1 MSVDHVFKP
10 NHPCA
15 PAAQAQAAI
24 DSIAAETPSNPLLPL
39 GAMLLAGSLGSTALA
54 QPAAPAPAA
63 SAPAAQ
69 QAPAEAAGT
78 LPAVTVRDS
87 AQDDGSTTSKTQLR
101 ATRTEI
107 GKGNQALRD
116 IPQSVT
122 VMTEKLMQDRNL
134 DDFREVLRTTAGV
147 TFLAGETGE
156 EDVRLRGF
164 SLGTAGDI
172 YRDGLRDAPLIE
184 RDTFNDDRVEVIK
197 GSASMLFGKGST
209 GGVVNQV
216 SKQPFLMTQHEASV
230 TIGNGNE
237 KRVHGDF
244 NWHTGQDAALRLNL
258 MGHDAD
264 NWGARQR
271 KVGIAPTFRWG
282 IGTRNE
288 FSVGLYHLD
297 VDGRSSYN
305 HPWFIRDGRIVP
317 TLPARNFYGLD
328 SDKQNSSSTFVTLG
342 HTHRFA
348 DGGQLKTQLRHG
360 RYERDLWASVI
371 RFGTTAGE
379 RTTIDNWGPNTII
392 TRSPKGRIGRSDLT
406 QLQSDYSNSF
416 DWGGRKHAVLV
427 GVDFYY
433 DDARRNNNFAGP
445 ASGLT
450 TTVGQP
456 NNGDWRADPRGAPA
470 YNTFDARNIGVYVQ
484 DTVSLTDTLKL
495 VAGLRFD
502 HFKGSYDTVATT
514 AANGTVTP
522 GYSFSKTES
531 LWSPRVGLL
540 WQPSDTASYYVSY
553 GTSYNTSGDAY
564 QFTPSSPNQ
573 ALANT
578 PAEKSRNL
586 EIGGKWELF
595 DQRLS
600 VGTALFYSEKYNERN
615 QDPDSAAQQ
624 FLLSGKRH
632 AAGME
637 FNAAGRITPKW
648 EMFWN
653 HTWIPVAK
661 ISRSNQQLAASGGG
675 AQVQGDRPGLTPR
688 HSGSVWSTYRVFPKL
703 RLGLGA
709 NYRSSQSPEGS
720 RAVKAAGFVTFDA
733 MAEYSFTEMTT
744 LKLNVTNLT
753 DKLYADTLYRGFY
766 GPGQPRRV
774 QLTLKHLF

>member
-1 MSVDHVFKP
+1 
-10 NHPCA
+10 
-15 PAAQAQAAI
+15 
-24 DSIAAETPSNPLLPL
+24 
-39 GAMLLAGSLGSTALA
+39 MLLAGSLGSTALA

-107 GKGNQALRD
+107 GKGDQALRD

-216 SKQPFLMTQHEASV
+216 SKQPFLMNQHEASV
-230 TIGNGNE
+230 TLGSGNE

-416 DWGGRKHAVLV
+416 DWGGRKHAVLA

-502 HFKGSYDTVATT
+502 HFKGSYDTVTTT

-540 WQPSDTASYYVSY
+540 WQPSETSSYYVSY

-564 QFTPSSPNQ
+564 QFTPASPNQ
-573 ALANT
+573 TLANT

-744 LKLNVTNLT
+744 LRLNVTNLT

-774 QLTLKHLF
+774 QLTLKHQF

>member
-24 DSIAAETPSNPLLPL
+24 DSIAAQTPSKPLLPL

-216 SKQPFLMTQHEASV
+216 SKQPFLMNQHEASV
-230 TIGNGNE
+230 TLGSGNE

-416 DWGGRKHAVLV
+416 DWGGRKHAVLA

-502 HFKGSYDTVATT
+502 HFKGSYDTVTTT

-540 WQPSDTASYYVSY
+540 WQPSETSSYYVSY

-564 QFTPSSPNQ
+564 QFTPASPNQ
-573 ALANT
+573 TLANT